1 MGRDSIRLIF
11 FIPASPTFW
20 LCEITCLQAIG
31 CIDPRPIR
39 VQSVS
44 RIGSAPAFVARAR

>member
-1 MGRDSIRLIF
+1 MGRDGISLSF
-11 FIPASPTFW
+11 FIPASPTLW
-20 LCEITCLQAIG
+20 LCEITGPQAIG
-31 CIDPRPIR
+31 SIDPRPIH